1 MSKKNVEWEWKKLG
15 DVCSQIN
22 GLWKGKKPPFTKVGV
37 IRNTNFTKD
46 CLLDLSPEKLEILDV
61 EAKQYSTR
69 KLFPGDLIIEKSGGS
84 EKQPVGRAVLFEE
97 KKGEYS
103 FSNFTS
109 VLRIKDSK
117 FLNCHFL
124 QKQLYSLYLDGI
136 TRPMQSATIGL
147 HNLDFDKYKQIDIAV
162 PPLDEQERIV
172 KVLDDAFEKIDTIKT
187 TAETNL
193 QNAKELFQ
201 TTLANELSITD
212 EKIKQGWEEKTL
224 SSIANIISGFAFS
237 SKSFTTSGD
246 YQVIRMGNLKQNEI
260 RLYEKPVFVSN
271 INQNILSKSLL
282 KENDLIVSQTGTKG
296 KRDYGFVARITE
308 KNFLLN
314 QRCACIRFSNK
325 TYFPS
330 LFLYFSYT
338 EHYKNQFFA
347 KEGGTVGQG
356 NVGIDALKNMQIPLP
371 PLSIQKQIVAKLD
384 SLSEKV
390 KQLESNYKQVLAD
403 CDELKKA
410 ILKKAFNGEL

>member
-15 DVCSQIN
+15 DLYPISMGKTPPRADKSCWDPKKETNNVWVSIADISAN
-22 GLWKGKKPPFTKVGV
+22 ENNVIYDTKEYISNKAAKNITKVEKDSLLLSFKLTIGKMAFAGVPLYTNEAIVNFPPKKGLSLAYLHKYFLYYDWEKSCEGDTKVKGKTLNK
-37 IRNTNFTKD
+37 
-46 CLLDLSPEKLEILDV
+46 EKLKNIDV
-61 EAKQYSTR
+61 
-69 KLFPGDLIIEKSGGS
+69 LL
-84 EKQPVGRAVLFEE
+84 
-97 KKGEYS
+97 
-103 FSNFTS
+103 
-109 VLRIKDSK
+109 
-117 FLNCHFL
+117 
-124 QKQLYSLYLDGI
+124 
-136 TRPMQSATIGL
+136 
-147 HNLDFDKYKQIDIAV
+147 

-172 KVLDDAFEKIDTIKT
+172 KVLDDAFEKIDAIKT

-193 QNAKELFQ
+193 QNAKDLFQ

-308 KNFLLN
+308 KNLLLN

-410 ILKKAFNGEL
+410 LLKQAFEGML